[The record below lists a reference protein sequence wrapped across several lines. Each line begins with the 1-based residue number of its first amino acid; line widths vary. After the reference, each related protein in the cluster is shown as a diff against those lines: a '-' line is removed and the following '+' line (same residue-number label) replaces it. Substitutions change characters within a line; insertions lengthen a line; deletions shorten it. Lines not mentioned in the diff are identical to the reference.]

1 MEYKIGKEISWTE
14 WAYYDNG
21 QMLRETTYKDG
32 EWISK
37 YWNEDGGYQGIRN
50 NDAGPWRILED
61 E

>member
-1 MEYKIGKEISWTE
+1 MRE
-14 WAYYDNG
+14 WAYYYPDG

-37 YWNEDGGYQGIRN
+37 YWNEDGDYQGIRN